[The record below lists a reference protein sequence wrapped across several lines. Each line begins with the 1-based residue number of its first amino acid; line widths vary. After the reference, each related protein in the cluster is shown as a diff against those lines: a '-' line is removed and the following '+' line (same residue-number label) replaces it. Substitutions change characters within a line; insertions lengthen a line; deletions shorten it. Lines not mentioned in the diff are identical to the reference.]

1 MNSISKNKKLLNLRL
16 VIIKK
21 YIKYFLQKVT
31 LQVGL
36 KKFLW
41 SQKLKMLFRGAI
53 LLMILMFYE
62 NKFQKPNQEEF
73 RKEKVVIGQ
82 DNKLYVKWKGYDNWF
97 NIWIDKKDIFI

>member
-36 KKFLW
+36 KKFL
-41 SQKLKMLFRGAI
+41 
-53 LLMILMFYE
+53 
-62 NKFQKPNQEEF
+62 
-73 RKEKVVIGQ
+73 
-82 DNKLYVKWKGYDNWF
+82 
-97 NIWIDKKDIFI
+97 